1 MKKALLTV
9 LLGAMVFSFC
19 ACGSTK
25 NDSEN
30 NEKTENNQTTES
42 KEKTKSNKN
51 TAKKFDD
58 LTRSRMVGS
67 FDDVWVDFPSWRED
81 ASETHVTMENL
92 NYYIVIAIS
101 EEDYSFDELF
111 HNETAVALRS
121 SVDRGDYEDFVPD
134 TTEEVT
140 LDNGIKATKF
150 EGTLHMDSYGTL
162 YNYPA
167 YGYYFKYNN
176 YPIMIMSV
184 ETTIGGE
191 KLNSEE
197 QKAET
202 NNYVDQIVLTIRDSE

>member
-19 ACGSTK
+19 ACGSTQ

-30 NEKTENNQTTES
+30 SKKTENTQTTES
-42 KEKTKSNKN
+42 KDKTESNQK
-51 TAKKFDD
+51 TPQTFDD
-58 LTRSRMVGS
+58 LTMPRRVGS
-67 FDDVWVDFPSWRED
+67 FDDVWVDLPSWRED
-81 ASETHVTMENL
+81 GSETSLIVENM
-92 NYYIVIAIS
+92 NYYIVMAIS
-101 EEDYSFDELF
+101 EEDYSFGELF
-111 HNETAVALRS
+111 HNEMAGTLRHF
-121 SVDRGDYEDFVPD
+121 VDKGDYEDFVPD

-150 EGTLHMDSYGTL
+150 EGTLHMDSYGSL

-184 ETTIGGE
+184 ETSIGGE
-191 KLNSEE
+191 DKNSEE
-197 QKAET
+197 QRAET
-202 NNYVDQIVLTIRDSE
+202 NKYVDKIVLTIRDSE